1 MSNSSASATM
11 ALAIRETAG
20 NHGDIVA
27 VRTADDSVSFTW
39 AQLLEEI
46 DLLAGGLVDLGVS
59 RPDTVALMM
68 GNRPE
73 FHIADMAVVTAGGTP
88 FSVYQTYTADQIKY
102 LLEDAAP
109 KVAIVS
115 SEYLDVMLEAQ
126 AGTSLET
133 IITVD
138 GETDPARP
146 ILKAWAEVRD
156 SNPSFDAQAAA
167 ESVDEGDVLTLIY
180 TSGTTGPPK
189 GVELTHGNL
198 LPVTRAV
205 AELVHLQPGD
215 RLISWLPAAHIAE
228 RDAHHYIPIVYG
240 ASITC
245 CPDPRQIIQFLPQVR
260 PNWFFAVPRI
270 WEKLKAGLE
279 AMLEAQPSEQ
289 SAPLKQAL
297 KDATE
302 AIRIGQ
308 RGETVPTELAAKV
321 SEADETYFKGLRTML
336 GLDDV
341 RTVGVGAAP
350 TPPEVIEFFHAIG
363 IELAE
368 LWGMSETCGYGT
380 LNPAGAVRIGTVG
393 PPSPGAEI
401 QIADDGEVLIRG
413 ACVMKGYRNNPK
425 ATAETID
432 SDGWLHTGDIGILDE
447 AGYLKIVD
455 RKKEIII
462 NAAGKNMSPA
472 NIEATVKTSS
482 PLIGQACVIGD
493 ARPYNTALI
502 VLDVDMAPAW
512 AAQHGIADADLAA
525 LSVDPQIRSEL
536 EAAIDRANQ
545 KMARVEQIKRFVIL
559 PTDWEPGG
567 DELTP
572 TMKLKRK
579 PIAAKYSDEIEELY
593 A

>member
-11 ALAIRETAG
+11 ALAIRETAA

-27 VRTADDSVSFTW
+27 VRTADDEVSFTW
-39 AQLLEEI
+39 SQLLDEI
-46 DLLAGGLVDLGVS
+46 DLIAGGLVGLGVA

-88 FSVYQTYTADQIKY
+88 FSVYQTYTAEQIKY

-115 SEYLDVMLEAQ
+115 SEYLAVMLEAQ
-126 AGTSLET
+126 VGTSLET

-146 ILKAWAEVRD
+146 ILKAWADVRG
-156 SNPSFDAQAAA
+156 SNPSFDARAAA
-167 ESVDEGDVLTLIY
+167 EAVEESDVLTLIY

-279 AMLEAQPSEQ
+279 AMLAAQPPEQ
-289 SAPLKQAL
+289 SAPLTEAL
-297 KDATE
+297 ADAIE
-302 AIRIGQ
+302 AIRIRQ
-308 RGETVPTELAAKV
+308 RGDTVPTELAARV
-321 SEADETYFKGLRTML
+321 SEADATYFKGLRTML

-401 QIADDGEVLIRG
+401 KIAEDGEVLIRG

-432 SDGWLHTGDIGILDE
+432 TEGWLHTGDIGILDE

-512 AAQHGIADADLAA
+512 GSQHGIAASDLAT
-525 LSVDPQIRSEL
+525 LSADPQIRAEL
-536 EAAIDRANQ
+536 EAAIDTANQ

-579 PIAAKYSDEIEELY
+579 PIAAKYSAEIEELY
-593 A
+593 S

>member
-11 ALAIRETAG
+11 ALAIRETAA

-27 VRTADDSVSFTW
+27 VRTADDGVSFTW
-39 AQLLEEI
+39 AQLLEEV
-46 DLLAGGLVDLGVS
+46 DFLAGGLVALGVG

-102 LLEDAAP
+102 LLEDADP

-115 SEYLDVMLEAQ
+115 SEYLEVMLEAQ

-167 ESVDEGDVLTLIY
+167 EAVDEGDVLTLIY

-189 GVELTHGNL
+189 GVELTHANL
-198 LPVTRAV
+198 LPVTRGV
-205 AELVHLQPGD
+205 AELVHLEPGD

-228 RDAHHYIPIVYG
+228 RDANHYIPIVYG

-279 AMLEAQPSEQ
+279 AMLEAQPSDQ

-297 KDATE
+297 QDATE
-302 AIRIGQ
+302 AIRMGQ

-321 SEADETYFKGLRTML
+321 SEADETYFKGLRSML
-336 GLDDV
+336 GLDAV

-393 PPSPGAEI
+393 APSPGADI
-401 QIADDGEVLIRG
+401 KIAEDGEVLI
-413 ACVMKGYRNNPK
+413 
-425 ATAETID
+425 
-432 SDGWLHTGDIGILDE
+432 
-447 AGYLKIVD
+447 
-455 RKKEIII
+455 
-462 NAAGKNMSPA
+462 
-472 NIEATVKTSS
+472 
-482 PLIGQACVIGD
+482 
-493 ARPYNTALI
+493 
-502 VLDVDMAPAW
+502 
-512 AAQHGIADADLAA
+512 
-525 LSVDPQIRSEL
+525 
-536 EAAIDRANQ
+536 
-545 KMARVEQIKRFVIL
+545 
-559 PTDWEPGG
+559 
-567 DELTP
+567 
-572 TMKLKRK
+572 
-579 PIAAKYSDEIEELY
+579 
-593 A
+593 

>member
-39 AQLLEEI
+39 SQLLGEI
-46 DLLAGGLVDLGVS
+46 DLLAGGLVGLGVG
-59 RPDTVALMM
+59 RPDTVALLM

-167 ESVDEGDVLTLIY
+167 EAVDEGDVLTLIY

-205 AELVHLQPGD
+205 ADLVHLQPGD

-302 AIRIGQ
+302 AIQIGQ
-308 RGETVPTELAAKV
+308 RGETVPAQLAAKV

-512 AAQHGIADADLAA
+512 AAQHGIAVVDLAA
-525 LSVDPQIRSEL
+525 LSVDPQIRTEL